1 MQIHELDTCFGLGV
15 LKRSGSMVFSLRLAA
30 VGLLGAVTLAPEAAL
45 AFNRLP
51 LHPTPVGAS
60 VHGAVSAVKPAA
72 IRMRAP
78 RSARGV
84 RMSSEAATEKA
95 WSAAGMTVEDFYSN
109 SIGSWRSLRSSHN
122 IAFAQL
128 EEVNSEI
135 DITNVD
141 QDDAELIQICKT
153 YNVDPKTACSCIRM
167 SWEGTSD
174 WDDEAPP
181 MKGSTV
187 LVVVKDSEN
196 KGRLLRSVGYT
207 EEIPAVGDWE
217 MQPDGTFV
225 LHTLYDRAAAE
236 ERIWFGTPDLRMRC
250 SIIKTQGGKGVLTA
264 SLSTEVTHTHTH
276 KSVLNASLST
286 EVDLSSSLCKREKE
300 RERERNR
307 ERLLILSQGSAH

>member
-1 MQIHELDTCFGLGV
+1 MV
-15 LKRSGSMVFSLRLAA
+15 SMRLAA
-30 VGLLGAVTLAPEAAL
+30 VGLLGAATLVPQAAL
-45 AFNRLP
+45 AFNGMP
-51 LHPTPVGAS
+51 LHATPAAAS
-60 VHGAVSAVKPAA
+60 VHRAVSGVKPAA
-72 IRMRAP
+72 LRLHTPRRA
-78 RSARGV
+78 GV
-84 RMSSEAATEKA
+84 RMSSEAAKEEKA

-128 EEVNSEI
+128 EEVNSDI
-135 DITNVD
+135 DIMNVD
-141 QDDAELIQICKT
+141 QDDAELIEICKT
-153 YNVDPKTACSCIRM
+153 YDVDPKTACSCIRM

-174 WDDEAPP
+174 WDDDAPP
-181 MKGSTV
+181 ITGSTV
-187 LVVVKDSEN
+187 LVVIKDSEN

-264 SLSTEVTHTHTH
+264 SLSTEVRD
-276 KSVLNASLST
+276 K
-286 EVDLSSSLCKREKE
+286 KK
-300 RERERNR
+300 
-307 ERLLILSQGSAH
+307 